1 MITHTAPKYEYM
13 PSEGIETIHE
23 TTMRVLEEFGIAFN
37 HDEAVDILERA
48 GCEVDRDA
56 IPAPLVKFPR
66 EFVMEQIFK
75 APPQFTMHAR
85 NPDNTVV
92 IGGNHMVLAP
102 VYGPPN
108 VQDLDRGRREA
119 TIEDYCNFVKLAQTV
134 PDIHN
139 AGGTVCEPNDEPQE
153 TRHLDMMHALLTL
166 SDKTFMGNVVSAE
179 NANDCIE
186 LASIVFGGRDAL
198 AKNPAML
205 SLINVNSPRLYDTR
219 MLDSLITYARARQ
232 PLLITPFI
240 LAGAMS
246 PVAVGGTL
254 VQQNAE
260 ALAGLTLT
268 QLISPG
274 TPVVYGSFLS
284 NSDMQSGSPAFG
296 TPESAAALF
305 VSAQLA
311 RKYKLPFRS
320 GGGLTSS
327 KVPDGQAMWEATMT
341 FWPTFLAG
349 TNFVLHAAG
358 WLESGLVSSYEK
370 FAMDVELLRMMQVF
384 LRGIALDEEGLALD
398 AFQEIGPGGYFFG
411 AEHTMRHFR
420 DAFYR
425 PLIADVQNY
434 VRWEQK
440 GAETADVRANRVWKK
455 WLSEYQQ
462 PDMDAGVREAI
473 DEYIAKRKRE
483 IQRAIDNES

>member
-1 MITHTAPKYEYM
+1 MITNNAPKYEYM
-13 PSEGIETIHE
+13 PTEGIETIHE
-23 TTMRVLEEFGIAFN
+23 TSMRVLEEFGIAFN
-37 HDEAVDILERA
+37 HDQAVDILEHA

-66 EFVMEQIFK
+66 ELVMEQIAK
-75 APPQFTMHAR
+75 APGEFTIHAR
-85 NPDNTVV
+85 NPKNNV
-92 IGGNHMVLAP
+92 IMGGNHMVLAP

-108 VQDLDRGRREA
+108 VQDLDKGRREA
-119 TIEDYCNFVKLAQTV
+119 TIEDFRNFVKLAQVV
-134 PDIHN
+134 PDLHN
-139 AGGTVCEPNDEPQE
+139 AGGVVCEPNDEPQA
-153 TRHLDMMHALLTL
+153 TRHLDMLYALLTL

-179 NANDCIE
+179 NANDSIE
-186 LASIVFGGRDAL
+186 LASIVFGGREKL
-198 AKNPAML
+198 AQNPVML

-219 MLDSLITYARARQ
+219 MLDSLITYAQARQ
-232 PLLITPFI
+232 PLIITPFI

-260 ALAGLTLT
+260 ALAGITLT
-268 QLISPG
+268 QLINPG

-296 TPESAAALF
+296 TPESAAGLF

-327 KVPDGQAMWEATMT
+327 KVADGQAMWEATMT
-341 FWPTFLAG
+341 FWPTFLAC

-370 FAMDVELLRMMQVF
+370 FVMDVEILRMMQVF
-384 LRGIALDEEGLALD
+384 LGGIALDAEGLALD
-398 AFQEIGPGGYFFG
+398 AFEEIGPGGYFFG
-411 AEHTMRHFR
+411 AAHTMRHFR

-434 VRWEQK
+434 TRWEQK
-440 GAETADVRANRVWKK
+440 GGETADVRANRVWKK
-455 WLSEYQQ
+455 WLNEYQK
-462 PDMDAGVREAI
+462 PGIDSGVEEALREFVARRKEEIQQHEAI
-473 DEYIAKRKRE
+473 
-483 IQRAIDNES
+483 

>member
-1 MITHTAPKYEYM
+1 MITNTAPKYEYL
-13 PSEGIETIHE
+13 PSEGIEKIHD
-23 TTMRVLEEFGIAFN
+23 TSLRVLEEFGIAFN

-48 GCEVDRDA
+48 GCEVDREA
-56 IPAPLVKFPR
+56 LPAPLVKFPR
-66 EFVMEQIFK
+66 AFVLEQIAQ
-75 APPQFTMHAR
+75 APSEFPIYAR
-85 NPDNTVV
+85 NPKND
-92 IGGNHMVLAP
+92 IIMGGNHMVLAP

-108 VQDLDRGRREA
+108 VQDLDKGRREA
-119 TIEDYCNFVKLAQTV
+119 TLHDFHNFVKLAQVV
-134 PDIHN
+134 PDLHN
-139 AGGTVCEPNDEPQE
+139 AGGVVCEPNDEPQA
-153 TRHLDMMHALLTL
+153 TRHLDMIHALLTL

-179 NANDCIE
+179 NANDTIE
-186 LASIVFGGRDAL
+186 MAAMVFGGREKIAQNPVLL
-198 AKNPAML
+198 A
-205 SLINVNSPRLYDTR
+205 LINVNSPRLYDTR
-219 MLDSLITYARARQ
+219 MLDSLVTYARARQ
-232 PLLITPFI
+232 PLIITPFI

-260 ALAGLTLT
+260 ALAGIVLT
-268 QLISPG
+268 QLINPG

-327 KVPDGQAMWEATMT
+327 KVADAQAMWEANNT
-341 FWPTFLAG
+341 FWPTFLAC

-370 FAMDVELLRMMQVF
+370 FVMDVEQLRIMQVF

-398 AFQEIGPGGYFFG
+398 AFEAIGPGGYFFG
-411 AEHTMRHFR
+411 AAHTMRHFR

-455 WLSEYQQ
+455 WLNEYEQ
-462 PDMDAGVREAI
+462 PPMDEGIAEGLREYVAR
-473 DEYIAKRKRE
+473 RKEE
-483 IQRAIDNES
+483 IQQQEMV

>member
-1 MITHTAPKYEYM
+1 MITHTAPKYEYL
-13 PSEGIETIHE
+13 PNEDIEKIHD

-37 HDEAVDILERA
+37 HDQAVDILERA

-56 IPAPLVKFPR
+56 LPAPLVKFPR
-66 EFVMEQIFK
+66 GFIAEQIAK
-75 APPQFTMHAR
+75 APSEFTIYAR
-85 NPDNTVV
+85 NPAND
-92 IGGNHMVLAP
+92 IILGGNYMVLAP

-119 TIEDYCNFVKLAQTV
+119 TLEDYRNFVKLAQVV

-139 AGGTVCEPNDEPQE
+139 AGGTVVEPNDEPQE
-153 TRHLDMMHALLTL
+153 TRHLDMIYSLLTL

-179 NANDCIE
+179 NAQDTLE
-186 LASIVFGGRDAL
+186 MASIVFGGREVL
-198 AKNPAML
+198 ANKPVMI
-205 SLINVNSPRLYDTR
+205 SLVNVNSPRLYDTR
-219 MLDSLITYARARQ
+219 MLDALLTYAQARQ
-232 PLLITPFI
+232 PLIITPFI

-260 ALAGLTLT
+260 ALAGIALT

-274 TPVVYGSFLS
+274 TPVFYGSFLS

-327 KVPDGQAMWEATMT
+327 KAPDGQAMWEATMT
-341 FWPTFLAG
+341 FWPTFLAC

-384 LRGIALDEEGLALD
+384 LAGIPLDEEGLALD
-398 AFQEIGPGGYFFG
+398 AFEEIGPGGYFFG
-411 AEHTMRHFR
+411 AAHTMRHFR

-425 PLIADVQNY
+425 PIIADVQNY

-455 WLSEYQQ
+455 WLSEYEK
-462 PDMDAGVREAI
+462 PALDEGIRDAVE
-473 DEYIAKRKRE
+473 EFIAKRKLE
-483 IQRAIDNES
+483 IQRERM

>member
-1 MITHTAPKYEYM
+1 MITNTAPKYEYL
-13 PSEGIETIHE
+13 PREDIEFIHE

-56 IPAPLVKFPR
+56 LPAPLVKFSR
-66 EFVMEQIFK
+66 EFVMEQLAK
-75 APPQFTMHAR
+75 APAEFTIHAR
-85 NPDNTVV
+85 NPKNNIVM
-92 IGGNHMVLAP
+92 GGNHMVLAP

-108 VQDLDRGRREA
+108 VQDLDKGRREA
-119 TIEDYCNFVKLAQTV
+119 TLEDFRNFVKLAQVV
-134 PDIHN
+134 PDMHN
-139 AGGTVCEPNDEPQE
+139 AGGVVCEPNDEPQE
-153 TRHLDMMHALLTL
+153 TRHLDMISSLLTL

-179 NANDCIE
+179 NANDTLE
-186 LASIVFGGRDAL
+186 MASIVFGGREKIAQDPVLLAL
-198 AKNPAML
+198 V
-205 SLINVNSPRLYDTR
+205 NVNSPRLYDTR
-219 MLDSLITYARARQ
+219 MLDSLVTYARARQ
-232 PLLITPFI
+232 PLIITPFI

-260 ALAGLTLT
+260 ALAGIALT
-268 QLISPG
+268 QLINPG

-296 TPESAAALF
+296 TPESCAGLF

-327 KVPDGQAMWEATMT
+327 KVADGQAMWEATMT
-341 FWPTFLAG
+341 FWPTFLAC

-370 FAMDVELLRMMQVF
+370 FVMDVEIVRMMQVF
-384 LRGIALDEEGLALD
+384 LRGIALDQEGLALD
-398 AFQEIGPGGYFFG
+398 AFAEIGPGGYFFG

-455 WLSEYQQ
+455 WLNEYEKPAMEQ
-462 PDMDAGVREAI
+462 GVEEELRE
-473 DEYIAKRKRE
+473 YVTKRKE
-483 IQRAIDNES
+483 VLQQNTPI

>member
-1 MITHTAPKYEYM
+1 MITHTAPKYEYL
-13 PSEGIETIHE
+13 PNEDIEKIHD

-37 HDEAVDILERA
+37 HDQAVDILERA

-56 IPAPLVKFPR
+56 LPAPLVKFPR
-66 EFVMEQIFK
+66 GFIAEQIAK
-75 APPQFTMHAR
+75 APSEFTIYAR
-85 NPDNTVV
+85 NPANN
-92 IGGNHMVLAP
+92 IILGGNHMVLAP

-108 VQDLDRGRREA
+108 VQDLDKGRREA
-119 TIEDYCNFVKLAQTV
+119 TLEDYRNFVKLAQVV
-134 PDIHN
+134 PDMHN
-139 AGGTVCEPNDEPQE
+139 AGGTVVEPNDEPQE
-153 TRHLDMMHALLTL
+153 TRHLDMIYSLLTL

-179 NANDCIE
+179 NAQDTLE
-186 LASIVFGGRDAL
+186 MASIVFGGREVL
-198 AKNPAML
+198 ANKPVMI
-205 SLINVNSPRLYDTR
+205 SLVNVNSPRLYDTR
-219 MLDSLITYARARQ
+219 MLDALLTYAQARQ
-232 PLLITPFI
+232 PLIITPFI

-260 ALAGLTLT
+260 ALAGIALT
-268 QLISPG
+268 QLINPG

-327 KVPDGQAMWEATMT
+327 KAPDGQAMWEATMT
-341 FWPTFLAG
+341 FWPTFLAC

-370 FAMDVELLRMMQVF
+370 FAMDVELVRMMQVF
-384 LRGIALDEEGLALD
+384 LAGIPLDEEGLALD
-398 AFQEIGPGGYFFG
+398 AFEEIGPGGYFFG
-411 AEHTMRHFR
+411 AAHTMRHFR

-425 PLIADVQNY
+425 PIIADVQNY

-440 GAETADVRANRVWKK
+440 GAETSDVRANRVWKK
-455 WLSEYQQ
+455 WLNEYQK
-462 PDMDAGVREAI
+462 PPIDSAIEEALQ
-473 DEYIAKRKRE
+473 EYAAHRKRE
-483 IQRAIDNES
+483 IQAAIEA

>member
-13 PSEGIETIHE
+13 PSEGIEKIHE

-37 HDEAVDILERA
+37 HDEAVEVLARA
-48 GCEVDRDA
+48 GCAVDREA
-56 IPAPLVKFPR
+56 LPAPLVKFPR
-66 EFVMEQIFK
+66 ELVMDQVAK
-75 APPQFTMHAR
+75 APREFTLHAR
-85 NPDNTVV
+85 NPQNNVV

-108 VQDLDRGRREA
+108 VQDLDKGRREA
-119 TIEDYCNFVKLAQTV
+119 TLEDYRNFIKLAQVV

-139 AGGTVCEPNDEPQE
+139 VGGTVVEPNDEPQE
-153 TRHLDMMHALLTL
+153 TRHLDMLHAQLTL
-166 SDKTFMGNVVSAE
+166 ADKTFMGNVVSAE
-179 NANDCIE
+179 NANDCVE
-186 LASIVFGGRDAL
+186 LASIVFGGREVL
-198 AKNPAML
+198 AKNPVMI

-219 MLDSLITYARARQ
+219 MLDSLLTYAKARQ
-232 PLLITPFI
+232 PLIITPFI

-246 PVAVGGTL
+246 PVAIGGTL

-260 ALAGLTLT
+260 ALAGITLA
-268 QLISPG
+268 QLVSPG
-274 TPVVYGSFLS
+274 TPIVYGSFLS

-341 FWPTFLAG
+341 LFPTFLAC

-370 FAMDVELLRMMQVF
+370 FAMDVELLKMMQVF
-384 LRGIALDEEGLALD
+384 LGGIALDEEGLALD
-398 AFQEIGPGGYFFG
+398 AFEEIGPGGYFFG
-411 AEHTMRHFR
+411 AAHTMRHFR

-455 WLSEYQQ
+455 WLSEYEK
-462 PDMDAGVREAI
+462 PALDEGIRDAVE
-473 DEYIAKRKRE
+473 EFIAKRKLE
-483 IQRAIDNES
+483 IQRERMT

>member
-1 MITHTAPKYEYM
+1 MITNTAPKYEYL
-13 PSEGIETIHE
+13 PREDIEFIHE

-56 IPAPLVKFPR
+56 LPAPLVKFSR
-66 EFVMEQIFK
+66 EFVMAQLAK
-75 APPQFTMHAR
+75 APAEFTIHAR
-85 NPDNTVV
+85 NPKNNIVM
-92 IGGNHMVLAP
+92 GGNHMVLAP

-108 VQDLDRGRREA
+108 VQDLDKGRREA
-119 TIEDYCNFVKLAQTV
+119 TLEDFRNFVKLAQVV
-134 PDIHN
+134 PDMHN
-139 AGGTVCEPNDEPQE
+139 AGGVVCEPNDEPQE
-153 TRHLDMMHALLTL
+153 TRHLDMISSLLTL

-179 NANDCIE
+179 NANDTLE
-186 LASIVFGGRDAL
+186 MASIVFGGREKIAQDPVLLAL
-198 AKNPAML
+198 V
-205 SLINVNSPRLYDTR
+205 NVNSPRLYDTR
-219 MLDSLITYARARQ
+219 MLDSLVTYARARQ
-232 PLLITPFI
+232 PLIITPFI

-260 ALAGLTLT
+260 ALAGIALT
-268 QLISPG
+268 QLINPG

-296 TPESAAALF
+296 TPESCAGLF

-327 KVPDGQAMWEATMT
+327 KVADGQAMWEATMT
-341 FWPTFLAG
+341 FWPTFLAC

-370 FAMDVELLRMMQVF
+370 FVMDVEIVRMMQVF
-384 LRGIALDEEGLALD
+384 LRGIALDQEGLALD
-398 AFQEIGPGGYFFG
+398 AFAEIGPGGYFFG

-455 WLSEYQQ
+455 WLNEYEK
-462 PDMDAGVREAI
+462 PAMDQGVEEELRE
-473 DEYIAKRKRE
+473 YVTKRKE
-483 IQRAIDNES
+483 VLQQNTPI

>member
-1 MITHTAPKYEYM
+1 MITHTAPKYEYL

-37 HDEAVDILERA
+37 HNEAVEILERA

-56 IPAPLVKFPR
+56 LPAPLVKFPR
-66 EFVMEQIFK
+66 GFVMEQLAH
-75 APPQFTMHAR
+75 APREFTIYAR
-85 NPDNTVV
+85 NPKNDIVM
-92 IGGNHMVLAP
+92 GGNNMVLAP

-108 VQDLDRGRREA
+108 VQDLDKGRREA
-119 TIEDYCNFVKLAQTV
+119 TMQDFCNFVKLAQVV
-134 PDIHN
+134 PDLHN
-139 AGGTVCEPNDEPQE
+139 AGGVVCEPNDEPQE
-153 TRHLDMMHALLTL
+153 TRHLDMIQALLTL

-179 NANDCIE
+179 NAHDTLE
-186 LASIVFGGRDAL
+186 MAAMVFGGREQIVEKPVLLAL
-198 AKNPAML
+198 V
-205 SLINVNSPRLYDTR
+205 NVNSPRLYDTR
-219 MLDSLITYARARQ
+219 MLDSLLTYARARQ
-232 PLLITPFI
+232 PLIITPFI

-260 ALAGLTLT
+260 ALAGIALT
-268 QLISPG
+268 QLINPG

-311 RKYKLPFRS
+311 RKYNLPFRS
-320 GGGLTSS
+320 GGGLTAS
-327 KVPDGQAMWEATMT
+327 KVADGQAMWEATMT
-341 FWPTFLAG
+341 FWPTFLAC

-370 FAMDVELLRMMQVF
+370 FAMDVEILRMMKVF
-384 LRGIALDEEGLALD
+384 LGGIALDDEGLALD
-398 AFQEIGPGGYFFG
+398 AFEEIGPGGYFFG
-411 AEHTMRHFR
+411 AAHTMRHFR

-425 PLIADVQNY
+425 PIIADVQNY

-440 GAETADVRANRVWKK
+440 GAEPADVRANRVWKK
-455 WLSEYQQ
+455 WLSEYEK
-462 PDMDAGVREAI
+462 PAL
-473 DEYIAKRKRE
+473 DERVEQALGEYVAKRKEVIRQQE
-483 IQRAIDNES
+483 LT

>member
-1 MITHTAPKYEYM
+1 MIINTAPKYEYL

-23 TTMRVLEEFGIAFN
+23 TTLRVLEEFGIAFN
-37 HDEAVDILERA
+37 HDEAVDILEKA

-56 IPAPLVKFPR
+56 IPAPLVKFDR
-66 EFVMEQIFK
+66 GFVMEQIGK
-75 APPQFTMHAR
+75 APSEYTIYAR
-85 NPDNTVV
+85 EPKHN
-92 IGGNHMVLAP
+92 ILMGGNHMALAP

-108 VQDLDRGRREA
+108 VQDLDKGRREA
-119 TIEDYCNFVKLAQTV
+119 TLEDYRNFVKLAQYL
-134 PDIHN
+134 PDMDN
-139 AGGTVCEPNDEPQE
+139 AGGVIVEPNDEPQP
-153 TRHLDMMHALLTL
+153 TRHLDMIYSLLTL
-166 SDKTFMGNVVSAE
+166 SNKTFMGNVVSAE
-179 NANDCIE
+179 NANDTLE
-186 LASIVFGGRDAL
+186 LAAIVFGGREEI
-198 AKNPAML
+198 AKNPVML

-219 MLDSLITYARARQ
+219 MLDSLLAYAKARQ
-232 PLLITPFI
+232 PLIITPFI

-260 ALAGLTLT
+260 ALAGLALT
-268 QLISPG
+268 QIISPG

-320 GGGLTSS
+320 GGGFTSS
-327 KVPDGQAMWEATMT
+327 KVADGQAMWEATMT
-341 FWPTFLAG
+341 FWPTFLAC

-358 WLESGLVSSYEK
+358 WLESGLTASYEK
-370 FAMDVELLRMMQVF
+370 FVMDVELCRMMKVF
-384 LRGIALDEEGLALD
+384 LGGIPLDEEGLALD
-398 AFQEIGPGGYFFG
+398 AFEEIGPGGYFFG
-411 AEHTMRHFR
+411 AAHTLRNFR
-420 DAFYR
+420 EAFYR

-455 WLSEYQQ
+455 WLNEYEQ
-462 PDMDAGVREAI
+462 PPLDPGI
-473 DEYIAKRKRE
+473 DEALREYVAKRKEE
-483 IQRAIDNES
+483 IQQQEAL

>member
-1 MITHTAPKYEYM
+1 MITHTAPKYEYL
-13 PSEGIETIHE
+13 PSEDIEKIHD

-56 IPAPLVKFPR
+56 LPAPLVKFPR
-66 EFVMEQIFK
+66 EFVLEQIAK
-75 APPQFTMHAR
+75 APREFTIHAR
-85 NPDNTVV
+85 NPANDIVM
-92 IGGNHMVLAP
+92 GGNHMVLAP

-108 VQDLDRGRREA
+108 VQDLDKGRREA
-119 TIEDYCNFVKLAQTV
+119 TIEDFRNFVKLAQVV
-134 PDIHN
+134 PDMHN
-139 AGGTVCEPNDEPQE
+139 AGGVVCEPNDEPQP
-153 TRHLDMMHALLTL
+153 TRHLDMIFSLLTL

-179 NANDCIE
+179 NANDTIE
-186 LASIVFGGRDAL
+186 MAAMVFGGREKIAQDPVLLAL
-198 AKNPAML
+198 V
-205 SLINVNSPRLYDTR
+205 NVNSPRLYDTR
-219 MLDSLITYARARQ
+219 MLDSLVTYARARQ
-232 PLLITPFI
+232 PLIITPFI

-260 ALAGLTLT
+260 ALAGITLT
-268 QLISPG
+268 QLLNPG

-327 KVPDGQAMWEATMT
+327 KVADGQAMWEATMT
-341 FWPTFLAG
+341 FWPTFLAC

-370 FAMDVELLRMMQVF
+370 FVMDVEVVRMMQVF
-384 LRGIALDEEGLALD
+384 LGGIALDKEGLALD
-398 AFQEIGPGGYFFG
+398 AFEEIGPGGYFFG
-411 AEHTMRHFR
+411 AAHTMRHFR

-455 WLSEYQQ
+455 WLKEYQQ
-462 PDMDAGVREAI
+462 PAMDEGIAEGLREYVAR
-473 DEYIAKRKRE
+473 RKEE
-483 IQRAIDNES
+483 IQQQEMM

>member
-1 MITHTAPKYEYM
+1 MITHTAPKYEYL
-13 PSEGIETIHE
+13 PRQDIETIHD

-48 GCEVDRDA
+48 GCEVERDA
-56 IPAPLVKFPR
+56 LPAPLVKFPR
-66 EFVMEQIFK
+66 GLVMEQIAK
-75 APPQFTMHAR
+75 APSEFTIHAR
-85 NPDNTVV
+85 NPENN
-92 IGGNHMVLAP
+92 IIMGGNHMVLAP

-108 VQDLDRGRREA
+108 VQDLDKGRREA
-119 TIEDYCNFVKLAQTV
+119 TMEDFRNFVKLAQVV
-134 PDIHN
+134 PDMHN
-139 AGGTVCEPNDEPQE
+139 AGGVVCEPNDEPQA
-153 TRHLDMMHALLTL
+153 TRHLDMIHALLTL

-179 NANDCIE
+179 NANDTIE
-186 LASIVFGGRDAL
+186 LASIVFGGREKIAQDPVLL
-198 AKNPAML
+198 A
-205 SLINVNSPRLYDTR
+205 LINVNSPRLFDTR
-219 MLDSLITYARARQ
+219 MLDSLVTYARARQ
-232 PLLITPFI
+232 PLIITPFI

-260 ALAGLTLT
+260 ALAGIVLT
-268 QLISPG
+268 QLINPG

-327 KVPDGQAMWEATMT
+327 KVADGQAMWEATMT
-341 FWPTFLAG
+341 FWPTFLAC

-370 FAMDVELLRMMQVF
+370 FAMDVELVRMMQVF

-398 AFQEIGPGGYFFG
+398 AFEEIGPGGYFFG
-411 AEHTMRHFR
+411 AAHTMRHFR

-425 PLIADVQNY
+425 PIIADVQNY

-440 GAETADVRANRVWKK
+440 GAETADVRANRIWKK
-455 WLSEYQQ
+455 WLGEYEK
-462 PDMDAGVREAI
+462 PALDAGTEQALAEFVAR
-473 DEYIAKRKRE
+473 RKEE
-483 IQRAIDNES
+483 IQQSETMY

>member
-1 MITHTAPKYEYM
+1 MITHTAPKYEYL
-13 PSEGIETIHE
+13 PSEGIEKIHD
-23 TTMRVLEEFGIAFN
+23 TSLRVLEEFGIAFN
-37 HDEAVDILERA
+37 HDDAVDILERA

-56 IPAPLVKFPR
+56 LPAPLVKFPR
-66 EFVMEQIFK
+66 AFVLEQIAK
-75 APPQFTMHAR
+75 APSEFPIYAR
-85 NPDNTVV
+85 NPKNDIVM
-92 IGGNHMVLAP
+92 GGNHMVLAP

-108 VQDLDRGRREA
+108 VQDLDKGRREA
-119 TIEDYCNFVKLAQTV
+119 TLHDFHNFVKLAQVV
-134 PDIHN
+134 PDLHN
-139 AGGTVCEPNDEPQE
+139 AGGVVCEPNDEPQA
-153 TRHLDMMHALLTL
+153 TRHLDMIHALLTL

-179 NANDCIE
+179 NANDTIE
-186 LASIVFGGRDAL
+186 MAAMVFGGREKIAQNPVLLAL
-198 AKNPAML
+198 V
-205 SLINVNSPRLYDTR
+205 NVNSPRLYDTR
-219 MLDSLITYARARQ
+219 MLDSLVTYARARQ
-232 PLLITPFI
+232 PLIITPFI

-260 ALAGLTLT
+260 ALAGIVLT
-268 QLISPG
+268 QLINPG

-327 KVPDGQAMWEATMT
+327 KVADAQAMWEANNT
-341 FWPTFLAG
+341 FWPTFLAC

-370 FAMDVELLRMMQVF
+370 FVMDVEQLRIMQVF
-384 LRGIALDEEGLALD
+384 LRGIALDEEGMALD
-398 AFQEIGPGGYFFG
+398 AFEEIGPGGYFFG
-411 AEHTMRHFR
+411 AAHTMRHFR

-455 WLSEYQQ
+455 WLKEYE
-462 PDMDAGVREAI
+462 PPPLDEGIAEGLREYVVR
-473 DEYIAKRKRE
+473 RKEE
-483 IQRAIDNES
+483 IQQQEMF

>member
-1 MITHTAPKYEYM
+1 MITTNAPKYEYM
-13 PSEGIETIHE
+13 PTEGIETIHE

-37 HDEAVDILERA
+37 HDEAVEVLERA

-66 EFVMEQIFK
+66 ALVMEQIGR
-75 APPQFTMHAR
+75 APREFTMHAR

-92 IGGNHMVLAP
+92 MGGKHMVLAP

-108 VQDLDRGRREA
+108 VQDLDKGRREA
-119 TIEDYCNFVKLAQTV
+119 TIEDYRNFVKLAQTV

-139 AGGTVCEPNDEPQE
+139 AGGTVCEPNDLPQE

-166 SDKTFMGNVVSAE
+166 SDKTFMGNVVSGE
-179 NANDCIE
+179 NASDCVE
-186 LASIVFGGRDAL
+186 LASIVFGGREVL
-198 AKNPAML
+198 AKNPVMV
-205 SLINVNSPRLYDTR
+205 SLINVNSPRLFDSR
-219 MLDSLITYARARQ
+219 MLDALFTYVRARQ
-232 PLLITPFI
+232 PVLITPFI

-246 PVAVGGTL
+246 PVAVGGSV

-260 ALAGLTLT
+260 ALAGITLA
-268 QLISPG
+268 QLVNPG

-296 TPESAAALF
+296 TPESAAALL

-311 RKYKLPFRS
+311 RKYQLPFRG
-320 GGGLTSS
+320 GGGLTAS
-327 KVPDGQAMWEATMT
+327 KVADGQAMWEAMMT
-341 FWPTFLAG
+341 LWPTFLGG

-358 WLESGLVSSYEK
+358 WLEGGLVSSYEK
-370 FAMDVELLRMMQVF
+370 FAMDVELLKMMQVF
-384 LRGIALDEEGLALD
+384 LGGVALDQEGLALD
-398 AFQEIGPGGYFFG
+398 AFEEIGPGGYFFG
-411 AEHTMRHFR
+411 AAHTLRHFR

-425 PLIADVQNY
+425 PMIADVQNY
-434 VRWEQK
+434 IRWEQK

-455 WLSEYQQ
+455 WLSEYAQ
-462 PDMDAGVREAI
+462 PVMDAGIREAL
-473 DEYIAKRKRE
+473 DDYIARRKHE
-483 IQRAIDNES
+483 INAMNA

>member
-1 MITHTAPKYEYM
+1 MFIHTLPKYDYLDA
-13 PSEGIETIHE
+13 EGIETIHA
-23 TTMRVLEEFGIAFN
+23 TTMHVLEEFGIAFN
-37 HDEAVDILERA
+37 HDEAVRVLEGA
-48 GCEVDRDA
+48 GCTVDWEA
-56 IPAPLVKFPR
+56 QPAPLVKFPR
-66 EFVMEQIFK
+66 ELVMEQIAK
-75 APPQFTMHAR
+75 APSQFTLYAR
-85 NPDNTVV
+85 NPANHVI
-92 IGGNHMVLAP
+92 IGGNYMVLAP

-108 VQDLDRGRREA
+108 VQDLDKGRREA
-119 TIEDYCNFVKLAQTV
+119 TLEDFRNFVKLAQVV
-134 PDIHN
+134 PEMHN
-139 AGGTVCEPNDEPQE
+139 AGGTVVEPNDEPQE
-153 TRHLDMMHALLTL
+153 TRHLDMLYTLLTC

-179 NANDCIE
+179 NAQDCLE
-186 LASIVFGGRDAL
+186 MAALVFGGREEL
-198 AKNPAML
+198 LRKPVMI

-219 MLDSLITYARARQ
+219 MLDSLLVYAKARQ
-232 PLLITPFI
+232 PIIITPFI

-246 PVAVGGTL
+246 PVALGGTI

-260 ALAGLTLT
+260 ALAGITLA
-268 QLISPG
+268 QLVSPG

-311 RKYKLPFRS
+311 RKYRLPFRG

-327 KVPDGQAMWEATMT
+327 KMPDGQAMWEATMG
-341 FWPTFLAG
+341 FWPTFLAC

-370 FAMDVELLRMMQVF
+370 FVMDVELLRMMQVF

-398 AFQEIGPGGYFFG
+398 AFAEVGPGGYFFG
-411 AEHTMRHFR
+411 AQHTMRHFR

-434 VRWEQK
+434 IRWEQK
-440 GAETADVRANRVWKK
+440 GAKTAEVRANEVWKK
-455 WLSEYQQ
+455 WLKEYER
-462 PDMDAGVREAI
+462 PAIEPGVDEALREYVAR
-473 DEYIAKRKRE
+473 RKRE
-483 IQRAIDNES
+483 IRANIAA

>member
-1 MITHTAPKYEYM
+1 MITHTAPKYEYL
-13 PSEGIETIHE
+13 PAQDIETIHE

-37 HDEAVDILERA
+37 HDAAVDILEQA

-56 IPAPLVKFPR
+56 IPAPLVKFSR
-66 EFVMEQIFK
+66 EFVMEKIAQ
-75 APPQFTMHAR
+75 APSEFTIHAR
-85 NPDNTVV
+85 NPKNN
-92 IGGNHMVLAP
+92 IILGGNHMVMAP

-108 VQDLDRGRREA
+108 VQDLDKGRREA
-119 TIEDYCNFVKLAQTV
+119 TMEDYCNFVKLAQYL
-134 PDIHN
+134 PDLDN
-139 AGGTVCEPNDEPQE
+139 AGGVIVEPNDEPQP
-153 TRHLDMMHALLTL
+153 TRHLDMIYALLTL

-179 NANDCIE
+179 NANDTIE
-186 LASIVFGGRDAL
+186 MASIVFGGREKIARNPVLL
-198 AKNPAML
+198 A
-205 SLINVNSPRLYDTR
+205 LINVNSPRLYDTR
-219 MLDSLITYARARQ
+219 MLDSLVTYAQARQ
-232 PLLITPFI
+232 PLIITPFI

-260 ALAGLTLT
+260 ALAGITLT
-268 QLISPG
+268 QVISPG

-305 VSAQLA
+305 VSGQMA

-327 KVPDGQAMWEATMT
+327 KVADGQAMWEATMT
-341 FWPTFLAG
+341 YWPTFLAC

-358 WLESGLVSSYEK
+358 WLESGLTASYEK
-370 FAMDVELLRMMQVF
+370 FVMDVELLRIMKVF
-384 LRGIALDEEGLALD
+384 LRGIPLDEEGLALD
-398 AFQEIGPGGYFFG
+398 AFAEVGPGGHFFG

-425 PLIADVQNY
+425 PLISDVQNY
-434 VRWEQK
+434 VTWEKK
-440 GAETADVRANRVWKK
+440 GADTADVRANRVWKK
-455 WLSEYQQ
+455 WLGEYVQ
-462 PDMDAGVREAI
+462 PEMDPAIEQALREFVVR
-473 DEYIAKRKRE
+473 RKEE
-483 IQRAIDNES
+483 IQQLELL

>member
-1 MITHTAPKYEYM
+1 MITHTAPKYEYL
-13 PSEGIETIHE
+13 PSEGIETIHD
-23 TTMRVLEEFGIAFN
+23 TSLRVLEEFGIAFN
-37 HDEAVDILERA
+37 HDEAIDILEGA

-56 IPAPLVKFPR
+56 LPAPLVKFPR
-66 EFVMEQIFK
+66 EFVMEQIAK
-75 APPQFTMHAR
+75 APGEFAIHAR
-85 NPDNTVV
+85 NPANT
-92 IGGNHMVLAP
+92 ITMGGNHMVLAP

-108 VQDLDRGRREA
+108 VQDLDKGRREA
-119 TIEDYCNFVKLAQTV
+119 TMEDFRNFVKLAQYL
-134 PDIHN
+134 PDLHN
-139 AGGTVCEPNDEPQE
+139 AGGVVCEPNDEPQM
-153 TRHLDMMHALLTL
+153 TRHLDMIQALLTL

-179 NANDCIE
+179 NANDTIE
-186 LASIVFGGRDAL
+186 MASMVFGGREEL
-198 AKNPAML
+198 AKNPVLLA
-205 SLINVNSPRLYDTR
+205 LINVNSPRLYDTR
-219 MLDSLITYARARQ
+219 MLDSLMVYARARQ
-232 PLLITPFI
+232 PLIITPFI

-260 ALAGLTLT
+260 ALAGITLT
-268 QLISPG
+268 QLVNPG

-296 TPESAAALF
+296 TPESGAALF

-341 FWPTFLAG
+341 FWPTFLAC

-370 FAMDVELLRMMQVF
+370 FVMDIEIVRMMRVF
-384 LRGIALDEEGLALD
+384 LGGISLDAEGLALD
-398 AFQEIGPGGYFFG
+398 AFEEIGPGGYFFG
-411 AEHTMRHFR
+411 AAHTMRHFR

-440 GAETADVRANRVWKK
+440 GAETADVRASRVWKK
-455 WLSEYQQ
+455 WLSEYQK
-462 PDMDAGVREAI
+462 PKMDEG
-473 DEYIAKRKRE
+473 IAEGLRDYVARRKEE
-483 IQRAIDNES
+483 IQLQEA

>member
-1 MITHTAPKYEYM
+1 MITNAAPKYDYM
-13 PSEGIETIHE
+13 PSEGIEKIHD

-37 HDEAVDILERA
+37 HDEAVEVLERA
-48 GCEVDRDA
+48 GCAVDRDA

-66 EFVMEQIFK
+66 ELVLEQIAQ
-75 APPQFTMHAR
+75 APREFTLHAR
-85 NPDNTVV
+85 NPQNNVV

-108 VQDLDRGRREA
+108 VQDLDKGRREA
-119 TIEDYCNFVKLAQTV
+119 TIEDYRNFVKLAQMV

-139 AGGTVCEPNDEPQE
+139 AGGTVVEPNDEPQE
-153 TRHLDMMHALLTL
+153 TRHLDMAHALLTL

-186 LASIVFGGRDAL
+186 MAALVFGGRDVL
-198 AKNPAML
+198 TDKPVML

-219 MLDSLITYARARQ
+219 MLDALLTYARARQ
-232 PLLITPFI
+232 PVLITPFI

-260 ALAGLTLT
+260 ALAGITLA
-268 QLISPG
+268 QLVNPG

-296 TPESAAALF
+296 TPESAAALL

-311 RKYKLPFRS
+311 RKYHLPFRG

-327 KVPDGQAMWEATMT
+327 KVADAQAMWEATMT
-341 FWPTFLAG
+341 LFPTFLAC

-358 WLESGLVSSYEK
+358 WLESGLTSSYEK
-370 FAMDVELLRMMQVF
+370 FVLDVELCRMMQVF
-384 LRGIALDEEGLALD
+384 LGGIALDDEGLALD
-398 AFQEIGPGGYFFG
+398 AFEEIGPGGYFFG
-411 AEHTMRHFR
+411 AAHTMRHFR

-425 PLIADVQNY
+425 PLVADVQNY

-455 WLSEYQQ
+455 WLKEYERPTLDSSIQQ
-462 PDMDAGVREAI
+462 ALNEFVARRKQE
-473 DEYIAKRKRE
+473 IA
-483 IQRAIDNES
+483 AAPS

>member
-1 MITHTAPKYEYM
+1 MITNNAPKYEYL
-13 PSEGIETIHE
+13 PNEGIEIIHE
-23 TTMRVLEEFGIAFN
+23 TSMHVLEKFGIAFN

-56 IPAPLVKFPR
+56 IPAPLVKFSR
-66 EFVMEQIFK
+66 EFVLEHISK
-75 APPQFTMHAR
+75 APPEFTIHAR
-85 NPDNTVV
+85 NPDHTIVM
-92 IGGNHMVLAP
+92 GGNHMVLAP

-119 TIEDYCNFVKLAQTV
+119 TFEDFCNFVKLAQFT
-134 PDIHN
+134 PEIHN
-139 AGGTVCEPNDEPQE
+139 AGGVVTEPNDLPQA
-153 TRHLDMMHALLTL
+153 TRHLDMVHALLTL

-179 NANDCIE
+179 NANDSIE
-186 LASIVFGGRDAL
+186 LAAIVFGGREKL
-198 AKNPAML
+198 AQNPVLL

-219 MLDSLITYARARQ
+219 MLDSLVTYAKARQ
-232 PLLITPFI
+232 PLIITPFI

-260 ALAGLTLT
+260 ALAGITLT
-268 QLISPG
+268 QLINPG

-327 KVPDGQAMWEATMT
+327 KAPDGQAMWEATMT
-341 FWPTFLAG
+341 FWPTFLAC

-370 FAMDVELLRMMQVF
+370 YVMDVELLRMMKVF
-384 LRGIALDEEGLALD
+384 LGGIALDDEGLALD
-398 AFQEIGPGGYFFG
+398 AFEEIGPGGYFFG
-411 AEHTMRHFR
+411 AAHTMRHFR
-420 DAFYR
+420 EAFYR

-434 VRWEQK
+434 TRWEQK

-455 WLSEYQQ
+455 WLKEYEQ
-462 PDMDAGVREAI
+462 PALDPGIAEALRE
-473 DEYIAKRKRE
+473 YVVKRKEE
-483 IQRAIDNES
+483 IQQHEPTW

>member
-1 MITHTAPKYEYM
+1 MITHTAPKYEYL
-13 PSEGIETIHE
+13 PREDIETIHE

-37 HDEAVDILERA
+37 QDEAVDILERA

-56 IPAPLVKFPR
+56 LPAPLVKFSR
-66 EFVMEQIFK
+66 EFVMEQIAK
-75 APPQFTMHAR
+75 APAEFTVHAR
-85 NPDNTVV
+85 NPNHTIVM
-92 IGGNHMVLAP
+92 GGNNMVMAP

-108 VQDLDRGRREA
+108 VQDLDKGRREA
-119 TIEDYCNFVKLAQTV
+119 TLEDFKNFVKLSQVV
-134 PDIHN
+134 PDLDS
-139 AGGTVCEPNDEPQE
+139 AGGTVVEPNDEPQE
-153 TRHLDMMHALLTL
+153 TRHLDMTYTHLSL

-179 NANDCIE
+179 NANDSIE
-186 LASIVFGGRDAL
+186 LASIVFGGREKL
-198 AKNPAML
+198 AEKPVML

-219 MLDSLITYARARQ
+219 MLDSLVTYAKARQ
-232 PLLITPFI
+232 PLIITPFI

-260 ALAGLTLT
+260 ALAGIALT

-327 KVPDGQAMWEATMT
+327 KVADGQAMWEATMT
-341 FWPTFLAG
+341 FWPTFLAC

-370 FAMDVELLRMMQVF
+370 FVMDLEIVRMMRVF
-384 LRGIALDEEGLALD
+384 LGGIALDEEGLALD
-398 AFQEIGPGGYFFG
+398 AFEEIGPGGYFFG
-411 AEHTMRHFR
+411 AAHTMRHFR

-440 GAETADVRANRVWKK
+440 GAESADVRANRIWKK
-455 WLSEYQQ
+455 WLNEYEQ
-462 PDMDAGVREAI
+462 PALEPSI
-473 DEYIAKRKRE
+473 DEELREYIAKRKE
-483 IQRAIDNES
+483 VIQQQQAY